1 LCLDQM
7 LARFTTVGGLA
18 IDGSGAGGLDG
29 VAGLAGRPVRPVTD
43 LTVDRALFHVAR
55 LRDGRAR
62 GRARTVLAFHDA
74 SLCAIATVFGAF
86 APITDLPNGGGGEIA
101 LLLRQQFTTR
111 LSTTS
116 GKLLDRAD
124 ALLYATADRLSAFR
138 PCLPFIV
145 FTIPITLLSIA
156 FDFVGQR
163 RALATTMEG
172 GLRDFARLN
181 LNTTLTIERA
191 LGKVRPGA
199 HGTVHW
205 ARLVAVTLF
214 AQMGAVLAASHSG
227 LGDGAR
233 AMTGEAVATTD
244 ARAPRTPLLDC
255 TVTRANACC
264 TCAFHDEVARS
275 QMGKCDRHRQPK
287 QCPWYG
293 IALRHCTWQ
302 CSWTSRSTSH

>member
-1 LCLDQM
+1 M
-7 LARFTTVGGLA
+7 FARFTTVGGLA
-18 IDGSGAGGLDG
+18 TDRSGAGGLDG

-43 LTVDRALFHVAR
+43 LTVDWAFFHVAR

-62 GRARTVLAFHDA
+62 SRARTVLAFHDA

-214 AQMGAVLAASHSG
+214 AQMGTVLAASHSG
-227 LGDGAR
+227 LSDGAR
-233 AMTGEAVATTD
+233 AVTGEAVATTD
-244 ARAPRTPLLDC
+244 ARTP
-255 TVTRANACC
+255 
-264 TCAFHDEVARS
+264 
-275 QMGKCDRHRQPK
+275 
-287 QCPWYG
+287 
-293 IALRHCTWQ
+293 
-302 CSWTSRSTSH
+302 